1 MITLL
6 VNACAEVTEQFACRT
21 LATEIDWI
29 EVKFTRGNYVGFLV
43 LLSIL
48 MPLTVFSLLVSEFW
62 VSGTELIIG
71 DVTID
76 FVLMQV
82 LHVGFISKSGIGGDD
97 DASFIDVVAD
107 L

>member
-48 MPLTVFSLLVSEFW
+48 MPLTVFSLLVSELW
-62 VSGTELIIG
+62 VSGSKLIVWNITV
-71 DVTID
+71 DLIV
-76 FVLMQV
+76 MQV
-82 LHVGFISKSGIGGDD
+82 LHVGLVGKSGIGGDD
-97 DASFIDVVAD
+97 GAGLIDVVANF
-107 L
+107 